1 MRTGYIIS
9 LVLFFPLLV
18 VQTTIIPLVEI
29 NGIVPDLIMI
39 LLVYYAIK
47 YGQVY
52 GTVLG
57 FVYGFFFDLIT
68 GSLLGSVMFSKTLT
82 GFIAGYFSNEN
93 KRDYYLSSYIFSLI
107 ILLCATIDS
116 YVFSFFSTIE
126 LSRNIFISFFEQGLF
141 PGIYTAVISTAV
153 VIFNPRKSFG

>member
-47 YGQVY
+47 YGQIY

-68 GSLLGSVMFSKTLT
+68 GSLFGSVMFSKTLT

-93 KRDYYLSSYIFSLI
+93 KRDYYLKFVYFLI
-107 ILLCATIDS
+107 DYPFVC
-116 YVFSFFSTIE
+116 Y
-126 LSRNIFISFFEQGLF
+126 N
-141 PGIYTAVISTAV
+141 
-153 VIFNPRKSFG
+153 